1 MISFPGG
8 LVRLPLIAPLVF
20 ASRCQSQTIDRSDS
34 DLFFLWGIFQHEY
47 DHLEGILFLDRLASP
62 ADLYLNFPHTY
73 IP

>member
-34 DLFFLWGIFQHEY
+34 DLFFLWGI
-47 DHLEGILFLDRLASP
+47 LDQKRPDRTRPLS
-62 ADLYLNFPHTY
+62 
-73 IP
+73 